1 MRLTSYLPFIAL
13 ALLVVGCNP
22 TYRTTTRELGIPK
35 AERIVEQGKVTLIAP
50 GKSKPHEFN
59 FTIGQ
64 RAAMI
69 DGVSYFLNKPAG
81 TQDLHRVD
89 IDLLRTALVKPP
101 APRKVLN
108 ILLDPGHGGTDSGC
122 RKDDVHEQKITLAIA
137 REVQAILKARGHTVS
152 MTRTDEKTTRSLAE
166 RAQQGATLKVDA
178 FVSIHVNAS
187 GNVAAK
193 GVETYTLPAV
203 GCEGSHSNS
212 PARGPLAGH
221 AHLASST
228 RLAYYVHQSLL
239 SADGVTSKIAPA
251 DRGVRHAHFKV
262 LRDTPAPSI
271 LIETGFITNAE
282 DYARI
287 TNPQAQKVIARQ
299 IADGITKAFCTTK

>member
-1 MRLTSYLPFIAL
+1 
-13 ALLVVGCNP
+13 
-22 TYRTTTRELGIPK
+22 
-35 AERIVEQGKVTLIAP
+35 
-50 GKSKPHEFN
+50 
-59 FTIGQ
+59 
-64 RAAMI
+64 
-69 DGVSYFLNKPAG
+69 
-81 TQDLHRVD
+81 
-89 IDLLRTALVKPP
+89 
-101 APRKVLN
+101 VLN